1 MQWVSRAKKAS
12 DGPSGIAFVAYEP
25 EKKAVNVMAGVLG
38 GGTHGALLEDSEP
51 PDTCVLPLD
60 EVVMSCCEE
69 VLNQGFEAVVGLALG
84 RYGCP
89 FLCVDLRLDVNYADY
104 WVKENRHHV
113 RGEYFRFATFP
124 GA

>member
-1 MQWVSRAKKAS
+1 MQWVGRAKKAL

-25 EKKAVNVMAGVLG
+25 EKKAVNVMANVLEG
-38 GGTHGALLEDSEP
+38 EVHGEILEGSEP

-89 FLCVDLRLDVNYADY
+89 FL
-104 WVKENRHHV
+104 
-113 RGEYFRFATFP
+113 
-124 GA
+124 